1 MNNQNV
7 SGGGKLRVE
16 VNGGY
21 QIGNTDL
28 SNNAWRHVAAVWE
41 NDGSPNVTDVKLY
54 LDGALQGT
62 GGSLGEP
69 INTNSGEFN
78 LTMGGEFN
86 LTMDDEDGGTYTGRG
101 GEMLETVQL
110 LVPGGREVTTSFSTE
125 TEIGVT
131 ISYSGDQ
138 YHQLVAFY
146 DSQLNPQSDD
156 VDRNETSFTTEDGTF
171 RNVFWTTQDGN
182 WNVTV
187 GDCIGLEPDSTCVT
201 IFQTE

>member
-1 MNNQNV
+1 MMRRIKLIAIV
-7 SGGGKLRVE
+7 AGLGVMIAGCAVKSDEADLIERILESGGEDTGNVPINT
-16 VNGGY
+16 NGSDFNPNMGGAD
-21 QIGNTDL
+21 IGN
-28 SNNAWRHVAAVWE
+28 
-41 NDGSPNVTDVKLY
+41 P
-54 LDGALQGT
+54 
-62 GGSLGEP
+62 P

-78 LTMGGEFN
+78 LTMGSEFN

-101 GEMLETVQL
+101 GEMPETVQL

-156 VDRNETSFTTEDGTF
+156 VDRSETSFTTEEGTF
-171 RNVFWTTQDGN
+171 RNVFWTAQDGN